1 MGCASAWTPQGPG
14 AFSCGFLL
22 LTSLRLVDVSMTYR
36 LLVLDVDGTLLDSA
50 HILRPRVADAVRS
63 AQASGMTVALA
74 TGKLLSSVQPL
85 LDRMGVR
92 GPQIVLNG
100 AAISDTATAATVRFC
115 PLAEEDRTAVIES
128 VRAADPDVLISHFAL
143 DAILVDRPHPLLGIF
158 DEYGEG
164 PVKLVDNLLAH
175 DLTPAAKILVT
186 GDREQLAALRKAVTP
201 QLEQRVLITTTTP
214 DFLEFFDFAAGKG
227 QALSVLRDA
236 LNVPRE
242 AIIAMGDG
250 ENDVSLLREA
260 GLAVAMANGAGV
272 TRAIADRI
280 APSNDEDGVAVML
293 ETLLQGL

>member
-1 MGCASAWTPQGPG
+1 
-14 AFSCGFLL
+14 
-22 LTSLRLVDVSMTYR
+22 MTYR

-63 AQASGMTVALA
+63 AQAAGLTVALA

-85 LDRMGVR
+85 LAMMEVR

-100 AAISDTATAATVRFC
+100 AAIRDTATQSLVRFC
-115 PLAEEDRTAVIES
+115 PLSEADRTAVIET

-143 DAILVDRPHPLLGIF
+143 DTILVDRPHPMLGIF
-158 DEYGEG
+158 AEYGEG
-164 PVKLVDNLLAH
+164 PVELVD
-175 DLTPAAKILVT
+175 DLHMSGLPPAAKILVT
-186 GDREQLAALRKAVTP
+186 GAREQLAALRKAVTP
-201 QLEQRVLITTTTP
+201 YLEQRVLITTTTP

-227 QALSVLRDA
+227 QALSVLRDS

-250 ENDVSLLREA
+250 ENDVPLLREA
-260 GLAVAMANGAGV
+260 GLAVAMANGAEI

-280 APSNDEDGVAVML
+280 APSNDEDGVAVIL
-293 ETLLQGL
+293 ETLLQSK